1 MIGTHRV
8 EAEINTKSFGKVSIT
23 VRGRHPIQNK
33 GAHIIIDDACF
44 IRVQASSSYWPL
56 RPYTGTVVVSLKKNC
71 NRNPMEVVVNKQKV
85 EIPFLS

>member
-23 VRGRHPIQNK
+23 VKGRHPIQKK
-33 GAHIIIDDACF
+33 GAHIIIGDACF
-44 IRVQASSSYWPL
+44 IRVQASSSYWPP
-56 RPYTGTVVVSLKKNC
+56 RPYTGTVVVTLKKNC
-71 NRNPMEVVVNKQKV
+71 NRNPIEVIVNKQKV